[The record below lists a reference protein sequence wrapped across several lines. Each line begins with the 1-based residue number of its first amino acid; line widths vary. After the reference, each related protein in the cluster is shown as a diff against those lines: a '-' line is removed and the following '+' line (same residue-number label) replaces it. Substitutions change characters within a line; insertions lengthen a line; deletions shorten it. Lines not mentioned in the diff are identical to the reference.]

1 MPIDPQR
8 ALEGYVR
15 ALSYSSHDPGP
26 EHDPGPKH
34 EPAASPAGTP
44 RPASGS
50 GTAEP
55 ERSAPT
61 PVPVPAPAV
70 RSGPGILLRL
80 LSLRRAPAT
89 AEETRRV

>member
-26 EHDPGPKH
+26 EH
-34 EPAASPAGTP
+34 EPAAGPVGTP

-55 ERSAPT
+55 ERSAPE

-80 LSLRRAPAT
+80 LSLRRAPAA

>member
-15 ALSYSSHDPGP
+15 ALSYSSHDLGP
-26 EHDPGPKH
+26 EH
-34 EPAASPAGTP
+34 EPAAGPVGTP
-44 RPASGS
+44 QPGSGPEP

-55 ERSAPT
+55 ERS
-61 PVPVPAPAV
+61 VPAPASAPAPAPAA

-89 AEETRRV
+89 AEETRRA